1 MSEISE
7 TLAQYEERLTSAL
20 TRIQA
25 GLGKWPDAG
34 PVEAKEQAPVETA
47 PAVSM
52 PADAGEV
59 ADLKSALEDEK
70 TANAQLE
77 QRVKQIKDRQ
87 QAQVEELEAEV
98 KKLRAQL
105 ASAEKNTAK
114 LRRSSEDARNAL
126 EALQASAKEGMAE
139 PHLMNKAMMA
149 ELESLRAERAVDAAE
164 ISDIITAIEA
174 ARSEGGTQNA

>member
-20 TRIQA
+20 ARIQA

-34 PVEAKEQAPVETA
+34 PAETEEPTPVEAA
-47 PAVSM
+47 PAAPM

-59 ADLKSALEDEK
+59 AELKAALEDEK

-98 KKLRAQL
+98 KTLRAQL
-105 ASAEKNTAK
+105 ASAEKNAAK

-126 EALQASAKEGMAE
+126 EALQTSAKEGMAE

-149 ELESLRAERAVDAAE
+149 ELESLRAERAADAAE

-174 ARSEGGTQNA
+174 ARGEGGTQNA